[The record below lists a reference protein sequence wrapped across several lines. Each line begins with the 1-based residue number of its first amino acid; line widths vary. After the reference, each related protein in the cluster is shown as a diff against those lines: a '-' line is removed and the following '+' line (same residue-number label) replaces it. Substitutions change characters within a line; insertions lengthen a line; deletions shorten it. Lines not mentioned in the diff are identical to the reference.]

1 MSLRFTKVEGLGNDF
16 VLLEAGAPH
25 ALSLSEAVVRRL
37 CDRRRGVGADGVVA
51 VGPLRDGRLEVRF
64 WNADGSLAGNCGNGL
79 RCVVLHAARRGELGC
94 GRSIVLR
101 TDGAETEAELL
112 SLEGSRATVALQMP
126 AARFEPAAVPVR
138 SERPLRDEALD
149 IGPWQPRLTAL
160 SLGNPHVVLL
170 DPDIDAEQWSPLA
183 RALQDDRRFPEGV
196 NVGFARRLDARRI
209 ALRVWE
215 RGVGWTEACGTGACA
230 AAVALARAEPARV
243 GEPLTVELPGGPLQ
257 VTVAADGSSRLV
269 GPARHVFDGE
279 LHGPPWAAVADALE
293 G

>member
-16 VLLEAGAPH
+16 VLLEARRPH
-25 ALSLSEAVVRRL
+25 ALALSEEVVRRL

-79 RCVVLHAARRGELGC
+79 RCVVLHVARRGDLGLGHAVC
-94 GRSIVLR
+94 LR

-112 SLEGSRATVALQMP
+112 ALDGSVATVALQMP
-126 AARFEPAAVPVR
+126 AARFEPEAVPVR
-138 SERPLRDEALD
+138 SERPLQEAQVD
-149 IGPWQPRLTAL
+149 VGPWRPRMTAL
-160 SLGNPHVVLL
+160 SLGNPHAVLL
-170 DPDIDAEQWSPLA
+170 DPDLEDEQWEPLA
-183 RALQDDRRFPEGV
+183 RALQDDPRFPEGV
-196 NVGFARRLDARRI
+196 NVGFARRLEPRRI

-230 AAVALARAEPARV
+230 AAVALARAERERL
-243 GEPLTVELPGGPLQ
+243 GEPLTVELPGGALQ

-269 GPARHVFDGE
+269 GPARHVFDGA
-279 LHGPPWAAVADALE
+279 LHGPPWEAVAHALE

>member
-16 VLLEAGAPH
+16 VLLEARRPH
-25 ALSLSEAVVRRL
+25 ALVLSEEVVRRL

-79 RCVVLHAARRGELGC
+79 RCVVLHVARRGDLGP
-94 GRSIVLR
+94 GHAVRLR
-101 TDGAETEAELL
+101 TDGAETEAGLL

-126 AARFEPAAVPVR
+126 AARFEPAAVPVW
-138 SERPLRDEALD
+138 SERPLRDAPLD
-149 IGPWQPRLTAL
+149 VGPWRPRLTAL
-160 SLGNPHVVLL
+160 SLGNPHAVLL
-170 DPDIDAEQWSPLA
+170 DPDVESEQWAPLA
-183 RALQDDRRFPEGV
+183 RALQDDPRFPEGV
-196 NVGFARRLDARRI
+196 NVGFAQRLDARRI

-230 AAVALARAEPARV
+230 AAVALAQAERERL
-243 GEPLTVELPGGPLQ
+243 GQPLAVELPGGTLQ

-279 LHGPPWAAVADALE
+279 LHGPTWAAVADALE